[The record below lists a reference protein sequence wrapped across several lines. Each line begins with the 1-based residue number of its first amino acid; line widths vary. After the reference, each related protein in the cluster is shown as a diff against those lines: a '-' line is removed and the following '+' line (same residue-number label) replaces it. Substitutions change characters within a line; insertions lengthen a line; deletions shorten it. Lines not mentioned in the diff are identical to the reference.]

1 MRVPSKSQNTAL
13 SSIVTS
19 VRMPARQLAPL
30 LLLHSI
36 APTGCDNHSA
46 SAHRPCA
53 SAHGQPTIDV
63 QTLSGNEA
71 GHVGRQQRDPSG
83 DVIGTGKA
91 AKRRHGND
99 SFTNILGGGCAGCG
113 SGRQTC
119 GNALTV
125 MPKPPSSWARER
137 VMPIKPPLA
146 VIYEW

>member
-1 MRVPSKSQNTAL
+1 MT
-13 SSIVTS
+13 
-19 VRMPARQLAPL
+19 ARQSAPL

-46 SAHRPCA
+46 SAHRSGT
-53 SAHGQPTIDV
+53 SAHGQTTIDV
-63 QTLSGNEA
+63 QTLPGNEA

-119 GNALTV
+119 GNGINGNAEA
-125 MPKPPSSWARER
+125 PSSWARER
-137 VMPIKPPLA
+137 VMPTKPPLA